1 MSYDICL
8 SLSDLLH
15 SFSMTLGLSVL
26 LQMAFCSF
34 SLFSKIPLYIV
45 PHLLYP
51 LLCQW
56 TFKLLPCLA
65 SWVSP
70 LNRMLFSRL
79 PCLTSWHPSSFCL
92 NIPFLLSFTL
102 INLFKGSLIA
112 QLVKNQPA
120 VQETWVQSLGWEDS
134 LEKRKAIHSSILAW
148 RILWTV

>member
-56 TFKLLPCLA
+56 TFRLIPCPGYCKQCRHEHWSA
-65 SWVSP
+65 CIFSNYVS
-70 LNRMLFSRL
+70 F
-79 PCLTSWHPSSFCL
+79 
-92 NIPFLLSFTL
+92 
-102 INLFKGSLIA
+102 
-112 QLVKNQPA
+112 
-120 VQETWVQSLGWEDS
+120 
-134 LEKRKAIHSSILAW
+134 
-148 RILWTV
+148 